1 MTVFLTGTRVYS
13 SKRLHYLDRTSD
25 RINMGRP
32 ETGMTFR
39 RSIMGVL
46 AAAVCC
52 MTSLAAH
59 AGTPLAC
66 DPNNAGLT
74 LPEGF
79 CALLAADG
87 LGTARHAVVAPNGD
101 LYVALQSGKGKT
113 GGLVALRDDNGDG
126 RFETR
131 EFFGDGSSTGIALSN
146 GYLYVAKVESVERWK
161 MTPGQLKPSG
171 PPEVIVEDLPT
182 EHEHHDKGIAFDGK
196 GSLYI
201 NIGSPSNA
209 CQSLDR
215 QKGIA
220 GQDPCPL
227 LETHGG
233 IWKFDENKL
242 HQKEA
247 DGQKFVTGLRQEP
260 AITWHDGAVYI
271 VMNSRDQL
279 DVLWAG
285 KFTAEENAERPAE
298 PMYRATQGLNFGWP
312 YCFFDY
318 GQQKLLLNPE
328 YGGDGKTVGRCSAF
342 SLPIASYPAHWAP
355 VDVMFYSGSQF
366 PARYKG
372 GAFIAF
378 HGSWNRAPLPQAPS
392 NVTFQPF
399 AGGKPSGPF
408 EIFAGGFAGKDPLMN
423 PTDAAARADG
433 VAQAPDG
440 SIYITDSQEGKVW
453 HVFYRNRK

>member
-1 MTVFLTGTRVYS
+1 MT
-13 SKRLHYLDRTSD
+13 SKRSFIGLL
-25 RINMGRP
+25 
-32 ETGMTFR
+32 
-39 RSIMGVL
+39 V
-46 AAAVCC
+46 AAACC
-52 MTSLAAH
+52 MTSLALH
-59 AGTPLAC
+59 AATPYAC
-66 DPNNAGLT
+66 DPDNAGLT

-79 CALLAADG
+79 CALVAADG

-113 GGLVALRDDNGDG
+113 GGVVALRDENGDG
-126 RFETR
+126 RFETK
-131 EFFGDGSSTGIALSN
+131 EYFGDGSSTGIALRN

-161 MTPGQLKPSG
+161 MTPGQLKPAG
-171 PPEVIVEDLPT
+171 PPEVVVEDLPT

-209 CQSLDR
+209 CQSQDR
-215 QKGIA
+215 QKGIV

-247 DGQKFVTGLRQEP
+247 DGEKFVTGLRQEP
-260 AITWHDGAVYI
+260 AITWHDGALYI
-271 VMNSRDQL
+271 VMNSRDQF
-279 DVLWAG
+279 DVLWPE
-285 KFTAEENAERPAE
+285 KFTAEENATRPAE

-342 SLPIASYPAHWAP
+342 ALPVASYPAHWAP
-355 VDVMFYSGSQF
+355 VDVMFYSGQAV
-366 PARYKG
+366 P
-372 GAFIAF
+372 
-378 HGSWNRAPLPQAPS
+378 RAL
-392 NVTFQPF
+392 
-399 AGGKPSGPF
+399 
-408 EIFAGGFAGKDPLMN
+408 
-423 PTDAAARADG
+423 
-433 VAQAPDG
+433 
-440 SIYITDSQEGKVW
+440 
-453 HVFYRNRK
+453 